1 MKKRRNDSIV
11 KGKSIKDIMSIDPK
25 DILKMNRKELSIYT
39 SRLASAAN
47 KRLKRMYGK
56 EVNKRD
62 YKKIKF
68 SVKGKNINQLRA
80 EYARAKSY
88 LQSNHSLS
96 GMKKTKKKVISG
108 LKKQGVKITGKQ
120 YNKFWSVYQRLK
132 EVDPKVSSYIYKYMS
147 MRDIADYINDN
158 PTASIDEVI
167 DGMMA
172 DLNRHYEEQKE
183 QEYDGGFSEFFDD
196 K

>member
-1 MKKRRNDSIV
+1 MKKIRNNSIV

-25 DILKMNRKELSIYT
+25 DILKMSRKELSIYT

-56 EVNKRD
+56 EENKFE
-62 YKKIKF
+62 YKDKF

-88 LQSNHSLS
+88 LQSNKSLS

-108 LKKQGVKITGKQ
+108 LKKQGVKITDKQ

-132 EVDPKVSSYIYKYMS
+132 ELDPKVSSYIYKYMT
-147 MRDIADYINDN
+147 MREIADYINDN
-158 PTASIDEVI
+158 PEKTVDEVI
-167 DGMMA
+167 DGMLA
-172 DLNRHYEEQKE
+172 DLNSRYEEQKE
-183 QEYDGGFSEFFDD
+183 QEDDGEFSEFFDD

>member
-25 DILKMNRKELSIYT
+25 DILKMSRKELSTYT

-56 EVNKRD
+56 EKNKFE
-62 YKKIKF
+62 YKDKF
-68 SVKGKNINQLRA
+68 SVKDKNINQLRA

-88 LQSNHSLS
+88 LQSNNSLS
-96 GMKKTKKKVISG
+96 GMKKTKKKVING

-120 YNKFWSVYQRLK
+120 YNKFWSVYKRLK

-147 MRDIADYINDN
+147 MRDVADYINDN
-158 PTASIDEVI
+158 PTKNIDEVI

-172 DLNRHYEEQKE
+172 DLNSHYEEQKE
-183 QEYDGGFSEFFDD
+183 QEDDEGFSEFFDD

>member
-1 MKKRRNDSIV
+1 MKKIRNDSIV

-25 DILKMNRKELSIYT
+25 DILKMSRKELSTYT

-47 KRLKRMYGK
+47 KRLKRMYEK
-56 EVNKRD
+56 EKNKIE
-62 YKKIKF
+62 YKDKF

-88 LQSNHSLS
+88 LQSNKSLS

-108 LKKQGVKITGKQ
+108 LKKQGVKITDKQ
-120 YNKFWSVYQRLK
+120 YNKFWSVYQRLR
-132 EVDPKVSSYIYKYMS
+132 ELDPKVSSYIYKYLT
-147 MRDIADYINDN
+147 MREIADYINDN
-158 PTASIDEVI
+158 PEKNVDEII
-167 DGMMA
+167 DGMLD
-172 DLNRHYEEQKE
+172 DLNRRYEERKE
-183 QEYDGGFSEFFDD
+183 QEDDGGFSEFFDD

>member
-25 DILKMNRKELSIYT
+25 DILKMSRKELSTYT

-56 EVNKRD
+56 EKNKFE
-62 YKKIKF
+62 YKDKF

-88 LQSNHSLS
+88 LQSNNSLS
-96 GMKKTKKKVISG
+96 GMKKTKKKVING

-132 EVDPKVSSYIYKYMS
+132 EVDPKVSSYVYKYMS

-158 PTASIDEVI
+158 PTKSVDEVI
-167 DGMMA
+167 DGMMS
-172 DLNRHYEEQKE
+172 DLNSHYEEQKE

>member
-1 MKKRRNDSIV
+1 MKKRRNDYIV
-11 KGKSIKDIMSIDPK
+11 KGKSIKDIMSIAPK
-25 DILKMNRKELSIYT
+25 DILKMSRKELSTYT

-56 EVNKRD
+56 EKNKFE
-62 YKKIKF
+62 YKDKF

-88 LQSNHSLS
+88 LQSNNSLS
-96 GMKKTKKKVISG
+96 GMKKTKKKVING
-108 LKKQGVKITGKQ
+108 LKKQGVKITDKQ

-132 EVDPKVSSYIYKYMS
+132 EVDPKVSSYVYKYMS

-158 PTASIDEVI
+158 PTKSIDEVI

-172 DLNRHYEEQKE
+172 DLNSHYEEQKE
-183 QEYDGGFSEFFDD
+183 QEDDGGFSEFFDD